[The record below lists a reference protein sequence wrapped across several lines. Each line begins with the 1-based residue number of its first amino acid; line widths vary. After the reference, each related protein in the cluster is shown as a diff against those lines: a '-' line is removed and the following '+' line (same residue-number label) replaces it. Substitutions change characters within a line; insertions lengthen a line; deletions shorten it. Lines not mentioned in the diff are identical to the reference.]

1 VTLVTGLL
9 PALQSDPS
17 KSLRIGGQGVTSGSS
32 GTRVRRA
39 LMIAELAVS
48 VVLLVGAILLGRSL
62 VRLMNTD
69 VGVETGRVATA
80 SLSLALDRELN
91 AAQQIALVDRVL
103 ERMRAL
109 PGVTS
114 VGVGTSLPPRE
125 SRLLLTLRGAGA
137 IDYQAAAIP
146 SSPGYFSALG
156 IRLLKGRFFTD
167 ADTGDH
173 PAVMIMGSDTARH
186 FFGDGDPIGR
196 TLSLPVFRDG
206 VTGQGTITLV
216 GIIGDVKYSG
226 LDRAPDSAIYRPFA
240 QQPWPNIFL
249 VARTDGDTAAFRMTL
264 QRQIADVDRAI
275 AVSAVSTLDHVVSE
289 AAAQPR
295 FRTLLFAALAG
306 LALALAA
313 VGLCGVVSY
322 SVSQRTTEIGV
333 RMALGATAS
342 DVVKMIVGEGMWLA
356 VGGVAI
362 GVAVAFALARTLA
375 SLLYGVAPADAASF
389 VFASGF
395 MLFSAML
402 ASYIPARR
410 ATGIDPAVALRAE

>member
-1 VTLVTGLL
+1 
-9 PALQSDPS
+9 
-17 KSLRIGGQGVTSGSS
+17 
-32 GTRVRRA
+32 
-39 LMIAELAVS
+39 M
-48 VVLLVGAILLGRSL
+48 
-62 VRLMNTD
+62 
-69 VGVETGRVATA
+69 
-80 SLSLALDRELN
+80 
-91 AAQQIALVDRVL
+91 
-103 ERMRAL
+103 
-109 PGVTS
+109 
-114 VGVGTSLPPRE
+114 
-125 SRLLLTLRGAGA
+125 
-137 IDYQAAAIP
+137 
-146 SSPGYFSALG
+146 
-156 IRLLKGRFFTD
+156 
-167 ADTGDH
+167 
-173 PAVMIMGSDTARH
+173 
-186 FFGDGDPIGR
+186 
-196 TLSLPVFRDG
+196 
-206 VTGQGTITLV
+206 
-216 GIIGDVKYSG
+216 
-226 LDRAPDSAIYRPFA
+226 
-240 QQPWPNIFL
+240 
-249 VARTDGDTAAFRMTL
+249 
-264 QRQIADVDRAI
+264 
-275 AVSAVSTLDHVVSE
+275 VSE